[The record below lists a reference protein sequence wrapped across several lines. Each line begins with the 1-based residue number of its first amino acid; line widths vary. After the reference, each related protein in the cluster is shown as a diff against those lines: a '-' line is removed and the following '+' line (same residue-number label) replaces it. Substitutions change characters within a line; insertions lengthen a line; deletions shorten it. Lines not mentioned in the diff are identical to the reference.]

1 MKEERSRMIPRLFFT
16 FFKIGAFTFGGGYA
30 MMPLLREEVVEKH
43 EWIDDE
49 EMLDIFAIS
58 ESTPG
63 PVAINMATFLGYTK
77 AGFWGSFFATL
88 GVVLP
93 SVIVILLVSKAYD
106 AFRTNIWVDR
116 AFKGVQAAVS
126 VLLINNVIKLLSRY
140 KGDKLSL
147 VLAFAAFV
155 LLLFFKVKAIY
166 MIIAAILAGVVLLM
180 CGIQL
185 KDDKNR

>member
-1 MKEERSRMIPRLFFT
+1 MENERSRMIMQLFCT

-30 MMPLLREEVVEKH
+30 MMPLLREEVVKKH
-43 EWIDDE
+43 EWINDD

-93 SVIVILLVSKAYD
+93 SVIVILLVSRVYD
-106 AFRTNIWVDR
+106 AFRTNVWVDH

-126 VLLINNVIKLLSRY
+126 VLLINNVIKLLGRY

-147 VLAFAAFV
+147 VLAFGSFA

-166 MIIAAILAGVVLLM
+166 LIIAAILVGIVLSS
-180 CGIQL
+180 CGIQMKGD
-185 KDDKNR
+185 KDR